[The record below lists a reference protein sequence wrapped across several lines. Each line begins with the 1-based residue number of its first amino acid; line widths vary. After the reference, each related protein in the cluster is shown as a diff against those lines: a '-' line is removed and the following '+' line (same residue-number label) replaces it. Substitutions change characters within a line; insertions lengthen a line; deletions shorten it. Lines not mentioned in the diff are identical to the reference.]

1 MHDVPLLPD
10 EVHSEV
16 SRVRDEVV
24 HEMYHGGER
33 RTYRMMNGN
42 CMGSGRAP

>member
-1 MHDVPLLPD
+1 LPD

-24 HEMYHGGER
+24 HEMYHGGE
-33 RTYRMMNGN
+33 GV
-42 CMGSGRAP
+42 